1 MEMPYAH
8 VGILVHDLEA
18 AIPQYEKLGYTFME
32 PLTVHVDDLHDED
45 GERREI
51 DLRIVFALQG
61 PPHLEL
67 LEATG
72 DGIYGAQHAGGLHH
86 LAVLTDDP
94 IARRDELVEKGFR
107 FTAAQYRPD
116 GSMIV
121 GYIHPGDLDGVRIE
135 LLDAPVH
142 DTIGRWIAG
151 DEGAKP

>member
-1 MEMPYAH
+1 MEMPYVH
-8 VGILVHDLEA
+8 VGVLVHDLEA
-18 AIPQYEKLGYTFME
+18 AMPQYEKLGFTFME

-45 GERREI
+45 GERRQI

-67 LEATG
+67 LEVTG
-72 DGIYGAQHAGGLHH
+72 DGIYGPQHVGGLHH
-86 LAVLTDDP
+86 IAVLTGDP
-94 IARRDELVEKGFR
+94 AGRRDELVGDGFR

-116 GSMIV
+116 GTMIV
-121 GYIHPGDLDGVRIE
+121 GYVDPADLDGVRIE

-151 DEGAKP
+151 DESAKP